1 MAVGLNTGTPQT
13 QLNGASLEQATKLA
27 GADSEKLKAV
37 VSKALEVLAG
47 ANVKVTRQ
55 DSTGTDGAAEKKT
68 TGATSTPALDNP
80 DDAKAREANLEKLIA
95 YLQLDNE
102 ERQAEMAR
110 DRIATNKDSFAKEH
124 EHRTEKINK
133 SIADMD
139 KAEKSRKA
147 SSIFGWI
154 MAAIAVIVAVVA
166 CVATGGLAVGPVVG
180 ALVAVGL
187 QIANEAG
194 VMDEVT
200 EALSDFL
207 VDKCGMS
214 KSAAQIV
221 AAIAITVA
229 IIALSAGSG
238 WAAGKV
244 AVSSGLQATLSHA
257 ISASVQNAAEIAS
270 KVATAVSRV
279 VQLGSVTAGCV
290 AAYTGY
296 KAGMSSADA
305 SETARFVAALK
316 QRMEESQEEL
326 EAILE
331 LIQSN
336 ISQVANL
343 IDSATDTSNEIA
355 RNIGSMA

>member
-1 MAVGLNTGTPQT
+1 MADGININANQSAQMPK
-13 QLNGASLEQATKLA
+13 SLESFQQLS
-27 GADSEKLKAV
+27 GANSEKVKEILGKT
-37 VSKALEVLAG
+37 LEVLAG

-55 DSTGTDGAAEKKT
+55 DSTGADGVAEKKT

-102 ERQAEMAR
+102 ERQSEMAR
-110 DRIATNKDSFAKEH
+110 ERIETNKVTFAQEH
-124 EHRTEKINK
+124 EKRTEKINK

-147 SSIFGWI
+147 SKIFGWL

-187 QIANEAG
+187 QIASEVGAMDKLNE
-194 VMDEVT
+194 ELT
-200 EALSDFL
+200 NFL
-207 VDKCGMS
+207 VDKLGMS

-229 IIALSAGSG
+229 IIALSVGSG
-238 WAAGKV
+238 MA
-244 AVSSGLQATLSHA
+244 
-257 ISASVQNAAEIAS
+257 AS
-270 KVATAVSRV
+270 KVAASTGLQAALSHTFSAGVQAAAEVATKVASAVSRV
-279 VQLGSVTAGCV
+279 VQVGSITAGTV

-296 KAGMSSADA
+296 KAGMSTADA
-305 SETARFVAALK
+305 KETEQFIAALK

-326 EAILE
+326 EAILQ
-331 LIQSN
+331 LIQNN
-336 ISQVANL
+336 ISQVASL

-355 RNIGSMA
+355 RNIGAMA